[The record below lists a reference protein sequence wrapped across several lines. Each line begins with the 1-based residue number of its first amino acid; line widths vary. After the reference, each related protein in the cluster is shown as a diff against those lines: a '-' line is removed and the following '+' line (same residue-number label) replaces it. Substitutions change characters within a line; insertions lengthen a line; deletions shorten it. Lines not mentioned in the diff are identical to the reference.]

1 MARVL
6 DVAKYILERQGR
18 ITTLKLQKLVY
29 YAQVWAIA
37 DRGEP
42 LFQDTIKAWAQGPV
56 VPAVF
61 QEHKGRQR
69 VDATAIAGDSA
80 GLDDAERTHI
90 DRVLADYGGLPPA
103 YLSKLTHH
111 ERPWND
117 AHRSGER
124 LGHKSPPISIGAIR
138 AFYSN
143 KTPQELWADYQMSV
157 ARKLMDEHAE
167 SLAYL
172 AL

>member
-37 DRGEP
+37 DEGAQ
-42 LFQDTIKAWAQGPV
+42 LFPDAIKAWGQGPV
-56 VPAVF
+56 VPALF
-61 QEHKGRQR
+61 HEHRGRQR
-69 VDATAIAGDSA
+69 IEADSLGGDSA
-80 GLDDAERTHI
+80 ALTDAERDQI
-90 DRVLADYGGLPPA
+90 DRILAHYGRLPPA
-103 YLSKLTHH
+103 YLSKLSHH
-111 ERPWND
+111 ERPWSE
-117 AHRSGER
+117 ARKSGER
-124 LGHKSPPISIGAIR
+124 LGHRSPTISVGAIR
-138 AFYSN
+138 AFYSK
-143 KTPQELWADYQMSV
+143 KTPQELEADYQMSI

-172 AL
+172 AR